1 MPKMQPAQSIEAMAP
16 ATAKAVDTSELED
29 LGRATL
35 QIVHDLKNQL
45 NGIKLYATFLRKR
58 FESEDRPSEEREILT
73 KLIDGLDRA
82 AREMTTLVRYSR
94 PVELCRR
101 RANLRTIV
109 LESALS
115 SNSEAL
121 GPPLYGEFDPNALSE
136 AFRSLTEHAA
146 SHVSSRDANEIAVQV
161 NRTGFANSPE
171 AIVEWRAKFDNRRDP
186 FGSVH
191 KYESVRAALAT
202 RIIEAHGGRVE
213 FSSDAI
219 RAWIPLSD

>member
-1 MPKMQPAQSIEAMAP
+1 MQPLQSIEAMTP
-16 ATAKAVDTSELED
+16 ATAKAIDTSELED

-58 FESEDRPSEEREILT
+58 FESEDRPSEEREILA
-73 KLIDGLDRA
+73 KLIEGLDRA

-94 PVELCRR
+94 PVELRRR

-109 LESALS
+109 LEATLS
-115 SNSEAL
+115 STSETSEH
-121 GPPLYGEFDPNALSE
+121 PLFGEFDPNALSE
-136 AFRSLTEHAA
+136 AFRSLTQHAL
-146 SHVSSRDANEIAVQV
+146 SHISSRDPNQIAVRV
-161 NRTGFANSPE
+161 NRSGLTNSPE
-171 AIVEWRAKFDNRRDP
+171 AMIEWRAKFDNRSHP

-191 KYESVRAALAT
+191 KYESVHAALAT

-213 FSSDAI
+213 FSPEAM
-219 RAWIPLSD
+219 RAWLPLSD

>member
-1 MPKMQPAQSIEAMAP
+1 MTP

-58 FESEDRPSEEREILT
+58 FESEDRPSEEREILA

-94 PVELCRR
+94 PVELRRR
-101 RANLRTIV
+101 RANLRTII
-109 LESALS
+109 LEALS
-115 SNSEAL
+115 SNSRISEQ
-121 GPPLYGEFDPNALSE
+121 PLYGEFDPNALSE
-136 AFRSLTEHAA
+136 AFRSLSEHAV
-146 SHVSSRDANEIAVQV
+146 SHVSSRDPNEIAVQV
-161 NRTGFANSPE
+161 NRSGFANSPE

>member
-1 MPKMQPAQSIEAMAP
+1 MTPAS
-16 ATAKAVDTSELED
+16 AKAVDTSELED

-58 FESEDRPSEEREILT
+58 FESEDRPSEEREILA

-82 AREMTTLVRYSR
+82 ARQMTTLVRYSR
-94 PVELCRR
+94 PVELRRR

-115 SNSEAL
+115 SESEASGL
-121 GPPLYGEFDPNALSE
+121 PLYGEFDLDALSE
-136 AFRSLTEHAA
+136 AFRLLTEHAI
-146 SHVSSRDANEIAVQV
+146 SHVSSRDRKQVAVHV
-161 NRTGFANSPE
+161 NRGLANSPE
-171 AIVEWRAKFDNRRDP
+171 AMIEWRAAKFDNRSDP
-186 FGSVH
+186 FASVH
-191 KYESVRAALAT
+191 KYESVHAALAT

-219 RAWIPLSD
+219 RAWLPLSD

>member
-1 MPKMQPAQSIEAMAP
+1 MTPAS
-16 ATAKAVDTSELED
+16 AKAVDTSELED

-58 FESEDRPSEEREILT
+58 FESEDRPSEEREILA

-82 AREMTTLVRYSR
+82 ARQMTTLVRYSR
-94 PVELCRR
+94 PVELRRR

-109 LESALS
+109 LDSALS
-115 SNSEAL
+115 SESEASGL
-121 GPPLYGEFDPNALSE
+121 PLHGEFDLDALSE
-136 AFRSLTEHAA
+136 AFRLLTEHAV
-146 SHVSSRDANEIAVQV
+146 SHVSSRDRKQVAVHV
-161 NRTGFANSPE
+161 NRGLANSPE
-171 AIVEWRAKFDNRRDP
+171 AMIEWRAAKFDNRSDP

-191 KYESVRAALAT
+191 KDESVHAALAT

-213 FSSDAI
+213 FGSDAI
-219 RAWIPLSD
+219 RAWLPLSD